1 MTTQI
6 SVKVN
11 VFFKVE
17 LDGLTGR
24 IKFDQQGLR
33 TGFYLQ
39 IIELKKSGLQQ
50 VITILQTEN
59 IEALR
64 SIYYLR
70 IF

>member
-1 MTTQI
+1 M
-6 SVKVN
+6 
-11 VFFKVE
+11 E

-50 VITILQTEN
+50 VNTILQTEN
-59 IEALR
+59 IAALIQLER
-64 SIYYLR
+64 N
-70 IF
+70 FE

>member
-1 MTTQI
+1 VIGRFVGKFFFLST
-6 SVKVN
+6 SKP
-11 VFFKVE
+11 FFKVE

-50 VITILQTEN
+50 VNTILQTEK
-59 IEALR
+59 E
-64 SIYYLR
+64 
-70 IF
+70 